1 MLIMDAKLWLKVE
14 KKRMPNWNLKG
25 YPNSQMVNELF
36 HQGIEHKNLFD
47 YDLLSYTLR
56 KCGFSI
62 VEEIDEKFLLDR
74 IDDLHHRLDEEQTL
88 YVYATK

>member
-1 MLIMDAKLWLKVE
+1 
-14 KKRMPNWNLKG
+14 MPNWNLKG

-74 IDDLHHRLDEEQTL
+74 IYELPPRLDEEQTL